1 MSTWSKPIKLQL
13 SSNVSIPTS
22 SCSVTPESSSIAPK
36 SSSVT
41 PKSSSVASKASS
53 VSAIAAAPTVPI
65 PIRYAGELEFV
76 GGEIAIGVDDG
87 DAVSL
92 GDAHDTQ
99 TPELLCKRHR
109 AQVTWSNQ
117 RLSCAAGFLLYLQ
130 SFIPPPNSLHLL
142 RRVILIQT
150 DRHIR
155 SHSAAHCFLAAPESP
170 VVLNPD
176 LRVEILNWP
185 FTLRFYWLPMS
196 LRQSLGD

>member
-99 TPELLCKRHR
+99 TPELLCKRHM
-109 AQVTWSNQ
+109 V
-117 RLSCAAGFLLYLQ
+117 Q
-130 SFIPPPNSLHLL
+130 SEAEL
-142 RRVILIQT
+142 RCRVPAL
-150 DRHIR
+150 
-155 SHSAAHCFLAAPESP
+155 SP
-170 VVLNPD
+170 VFHSTSKQSASSQEGDSDPD
-176 LRVEILNWP
+176 
-185 FTLRFYWLPMS
+185 
-196 LRQSLGD
+196 